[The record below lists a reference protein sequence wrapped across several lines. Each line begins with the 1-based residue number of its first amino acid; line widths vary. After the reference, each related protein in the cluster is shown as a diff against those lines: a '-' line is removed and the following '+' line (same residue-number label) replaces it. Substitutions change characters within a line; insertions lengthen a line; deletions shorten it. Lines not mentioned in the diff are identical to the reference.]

1 MISNPFTPFR
11 HRQAKSSLISWV
23 AFIVPVIAI
32 ILGCSTRVEALEF
45 RSVAGPPE
53 TGGSILRGGIL
64 VIGCTFNYPGDLE
77 SSSLYLVDTAG
88 NRTQVSFTSLDSST
102 SQAFSRVNVP
112 QEVEGGHYFL
122 VAVETNRSVIASS
135 PNFNISSATAT
146 NATPTRS
153 PFDCDTSSSI
163 SSSSTSDPTSSQVAA
178 GSSES
183 SSPNAGAIAGGVIG
197 GVVGLALT
205 IIVILLFLK
214 RRKAERERSIA
225 TPDISE
231 YFTQPTPLVSEGPST
246 EAKDRY
252 LRMQEQKEQ
261 MLGMRERL
269 ERRLEDNMAEER
281 MRVMNPDG
289 SAASESDQDTVPE
302 LRRQLDIMSQRIQVL
317 EAELAEQ
324 APPDYVSTI

>member
-146 NATPTRS
+146 NA
-153 PFDCDTSSSI
+153 SSI

>member
-112 QEVEGGHYFL
+112 QEVEG
-122 VAVETNRSVIASS
+122 
-135 PNFNISSATAT
+135 
-146 NATPTRS
+146 TPTRS